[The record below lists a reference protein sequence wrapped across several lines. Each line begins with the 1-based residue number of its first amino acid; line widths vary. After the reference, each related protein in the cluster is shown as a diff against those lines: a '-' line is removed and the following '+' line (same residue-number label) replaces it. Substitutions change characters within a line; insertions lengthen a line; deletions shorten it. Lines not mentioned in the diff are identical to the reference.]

1 MHTWCTPCEQWSH
14 GAHPNNEHLVHTWC
28 THGAHLVNSYPGAH
42 LVQWCTLGE
51 RLTLLSHLNPSI
63 TISIPLSILPLS
75 PCLSPTDSISILLFI
90 LSLSPHLFHYLFYLY
105 LYIYPSIHSIS
116 ISTSITL
123 VSIHSISPSPYLSLY
138 LFYLYLH
145 IYIPLSIL
153 FYQHIYPYM
162 SDIFHS
168 IGVVEE
174 FQR

>member
-1 MHTWCTPCEQWSH
+1 MLESYWLPCLLPIGPMRIVVFICLSQSERVGSLNGTLPPLHYIFVPFGNVALHTWCTPGAHPSAHLVHTWCTPGEQWSH

-42 LVQWCTLGE
+42 
-51 RLTLLSHLNPSI
+51 
-63 TISIPLSILPLS
+63 
-75 PCLSPTDSISILLFI
+75 
-90 LSLSPHLFHYLFYLY
+90 
-105 LYIYPSIHSIS
+105 